1 MKFKNL
7 SPMLD
12 SYFSRNQLLVQ
23 RARFDGAV
31 VVVVDVR
38 YRVFIRPAPHG
49 DLVLESKLVSL
60 PSKKNEADELIELC
74 LMGSWVRM
82 LEFAEVPVLSEN
94 QEEILLQYRVS
105 MDATVDDFEMVLGQF
120 VNSLSEW
127 HRILRVI

>member
-1 MKFKNL
+1 
-7 SPMLD
+7 
-12 SYFSRNQLLVQ
+12 
-23 RARFDGAV
+23 
-31 VVVVDVR
+31 
-38 YRVFIRPAPHG
+38 
-49 DLVLESKLVSL
+49 
-60 PSKKNEADELIELC
+60 
-74 LMGSWVRM
+74 M